1 MSVFSA
7 PSFDNHQHVA
17 FHCDPGS
24 GLKAIIAV
32 HNTNRGPGVGGCRM
46 WAYESDHAALEDV
59 LRLSRGMTYKSALA
73 GLPFGGAKSV
83 IIGDAKTQKTDELL
97 RAMGQF
103 VDSLGGRYVIAE
115 DVGTT
120 VQDMDVIA
128 TTTSHVA
135 CTSEGSG
142 NPSPYTAL
150 GVYHGIRAAV
160 AHRLRANAGVD
171 GVKVAIQGL
180 GQVGFELARH
190 LHQDGAELQVA
201 DINPESVTRAADELG
216 ATPVAVDEI
225 YGADADVFAP
235 CAMGAII
242 NDKTIPL
249 LRAQVVAGSANNQLA
264 EPRHGDVL
272 RERGVLYA
280 PDYVINAGGVIEIAY
295 DHKTDAA
302 VIEDHV
308 ARIHDTLS
316 DLFRRADASGMA
328 TSVVAD
334 EMAEA
339 AFRQAA

>member
-17 FHCDPGS
+17 FHTDPET

-32 HNTNRGPGVGGCRM
+32 HNTSRGPAVGGCRM
-46 WAYESDHAALEDV
+46 WAYDTDGAALEDV

-73 GLPFGGAKSV
+73 GLPFGGGKSV
-83 IIGDAKTQKTDELL
+83 IIGDAKSQKTDDLL
-97 RAMGQF
+97 RAMGRF

-120 VQDMDVIA
+120 VQDMDVMAEA
-128 TTTSHVA
+128 TQHVA

-150 GVYHGIRAAV
+150 GVYHGIRATV

-180 GQVGFELARH
+180 GQVGYDLARH
-190 LHQDGAELQVA
+190 LHNDGAILQVS
-201 DINPESVTRAADELG
+201 DINQEAVTRAADEFG
-216 ATPVAVDEI
+216 ATPVATDAI

-235 CAMGAII
+235 CAMGGIL
-242 NDKTIPL
+242 NDQTIAQ
-249 LRAQVVAGSANNQLA
+249 LRAQAVAGSANNQLA
-264 EPRHGDVL
+264 EPHHGDAL
-272 RERGVLYA
+272 RRRGILYA

-295 DHKTDAA
+295 DTKTDAA

-308 ARIHDTLS
+308 ARIHDTLA
-316 DLFRRADASGMA
+316 DLFQRADASGQA
-328 TSVVAD
+328 TNAVAD
-334 EMAEA
+334 DMAEA
-339 AFRQAA
+339 AFKQAA